1 METPECER
9 CRKRRLP
16 CPGYLFAEGAL
27 HVLIYTSPE
36 AHGSAGLSPHEHAWA
51 SSASHVHLGPSSAQY
66 GMSRLRARI
75 DLVAVAVAMFIP
87 EGEKPTIPLEL
98 MSVAGFDLSTLRCPR
113 LLKAIET
120 FSLAQLAALHL
131 VRNGVDGVLADW
143 KWDERLVSAIL
154 ILAMCDVFPSLHAP
168 NSMQMHASG
177 LAELLRRCGPRPLRS
192 HWQAML
198 FHQMRVVLLSNGLA
212 ARKTCFLDQPAWMAV
227 SRGAMEFDPQFR
239 LHDIAIRL
247 PGLMEETDQALI
259 DGSEATRG
267 ALAGKLATLIEEL
280 DDFSSHLPTLPPEAA
295 GADDVED
302 SVDDWVDYQS
312 SPGSGHRRH
321 ATWWGA
327 NLAGLSSLYRLHAR
341 TNALKLL
348 QPADPA
354 ADFPHKAVLS
364 ETGLDD
370 SIATLCGVIRAHAGP
385 GNGYIGRMSTV
396 PLLRCAVAYFQRRQM
411 VEQVAWCGRTMNGVE
426 GICGMELGLGRGDCW
441 ISGSAGVNIATYM

>member
-27 HVLIYTSPE
+27 HVLIYTGPE

-120 FSLAQLAALHL
+120 FSLAQLAEASGKEEDASRAQASYGQALHL
-131 VRNGVDGVLADW
+131 VKNGVDGVLADW

-154 ILAMCDVFPSLHAP
+154 IRAMCD
-168 NSMQMHASG
+168 
-177 LAELLRRCGPRPLRS
+177 
-192 HWQAML
+192 
-198 FHQMRVVLLSNGLA
+198 LSNGLA

-227 SRGAMEFDPQFR
+227 SRGAIEFDPQFR

-259 DGSEATRG
+259 DGPEATRG

-302 SVDDWVDYQS
+302 SVDDWVEYQS

-341 TNALKLL
+341 TNLLKLL

-426 GICGMELGLGRGDCW
+426 GMCGMELGLGRGDCW